1 MNVRTIGIALCA
13 ATLAACAAKHEETVA
28 RPPAAAPAPHAAASP
43 STPVAGTV
51 GEEAVTATATVRSVN
66 MKTRH
71 VTLEDSDGKR
81 FTVVAG
87 PDVRNLAQVKK
98 GDVLRITY
106 RESIA
111 YQVNKPG
118 KAMPGTAASTD
129 VSRAPLGAK
138 PGGSVTNTVSVR
150 ATIAAIDKAKSEVSL
165 QSADGKVTAVKV
177 KDPAKLDQVA
187 VGDVVDITYTE
198 ALALAV
204 EKAGHK

>member
-1 MNVRTIGIALCA
+1 M
-13 ATLAACAAKHEETVA
+13 
-28 RPPAAAPAPHAAASP
+28 
-43 STPVAGTV
+43 
-51 GEEAVTATATVRSVN
+51 TATATVKAVN

-71 VTLEDSDGKR
+71 VTLEDTDGKR
-81 FTVVAG
+81 FTIVAG
-87 PDVRNLAQVKK
+87 HELRNLAQVKK
-98 GDVLRITY
+98 GDVLRVTY

-118 KAMPGTAASTD
+118 QAMPGAAASTD

-138 PGGSVTNTVSVR
+138 PAGSMTNTVSVR

-165 QSADGKVTAVKV
+165 RDPQGNVTVVKA
-177 KDPAKLDQVA
+177 KDPGKLDQVA

-198 ALALAV
+198 ALAVAV

>member
-1 MNVRTIGIALCA
+1 MKLRTIGVALCA
-13 ATLAACAAKHEETVA
+13 GTLAACAGKHADTA
-28 RPPAAAPAPHAAASP
+28 PPAASPPQAATP
-43 STPVAGTV
+43 SGPVTGTV
-51 GEEAVTATATVRSVN
+51 GEETVTATATVRSVD

-71 VTLEDSDGKR
+71 VTLEGADGKR

-87 PDVRNLAQVKK
+87 PDVRNLGQVKK

-118 KAMPGTAASTD
+118 KTMPGTSASTD

-138 PGGSVTNTVSVR
+138 PGGSVTNTVTVR

-165 QSADGKVTAVKV
+165 RDAQDNVTVVKA
-177 KDPAKLDQVA
+177 KDPSKLDQVA
-187 VGDVVDITYTE
+187 VGDIVDITYTE
-198 ALALAV
+198 ALAIAV
-204 EKAGHK
+204 EKAGQK

>member
-1 MNVRTIGIALCA
+1 MPN
-13 ATLAACAAKHEETVA
+13 
-28 RPPAAAPAPHAAASP
+28 AAAPA
-43 STPVAGTV
+43 PVAGTV
-51 GEEAVTATATVRSVN
+51 GEETVTATATVRSVD

-71 VTLEDSDGKR
+71 VTLEGDDGKR

-87 PDVRNLAQVKK
+87 PEVRNLAQLKK

-106 RESIA
+106 RESVA

-118 KAMPGTAASTD
+118 KTMPGTATSTD

-138 PGGSVTNTVSVR
+138 PGGSVTNTVTVR

-165 QSADGKVTAVKV
+165 RNAQDKVTVVKV
-177 KDPAKLDQVA
+177 KDPTKLDQVA
-187 VGDVVDITYTE
+187 VGDIVDITYTE
-198 ALALAV
+198 ALAIAV

>member
-1 MNVRTIGIALCA
+1 MKVRTIVIAVCA
-13 ATLAACAAKHEETVA
+13 GTLAACAAKHAEK
-28 RPPAAAPAPHAAASP
+28 PPAAAPSAAAP
-43 STPVAGTV
+43 AAAPVAGTV
-51 GEEAVTATATVRSVN
+51 GDETVTATATVRSVN

-71 VTLEDSDGKR
+71 VTLENPDGKR

-106 RESIA
+106 RESVA

-118 KAMPGTAASTD
+118 KAMPGTSTSTD

-138 PGGSVTNTVSVR
+138 PGGSVTNTVTVR

-165 QSADGKVTAVKV
+165 RNAQDKVTVVKV
-177 KDPAKLDQVA
+177 KDPTKLDQVA
-187 VGDVVDITYTE
+187 VGDIVDITYTE
-198 ALALAV
+198 ALAIAV